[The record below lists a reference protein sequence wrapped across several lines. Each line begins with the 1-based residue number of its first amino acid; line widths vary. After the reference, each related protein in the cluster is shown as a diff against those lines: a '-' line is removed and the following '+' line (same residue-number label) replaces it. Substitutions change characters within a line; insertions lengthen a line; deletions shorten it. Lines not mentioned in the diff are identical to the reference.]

1 MLSSPLA
8 AFFFFGPHY
17 ILFFFFLTRK
27 LKGTKVEVFNCGG
40 TFFKITAKTLEMRL
54 DKLQVYYNE
63 CQGDETC
70 HPHYGYPELC
80 KPRVK
85 ARKEDAEA
93 DRWSWINRCQ
103 PDMYVSFLLVCFLLH
118 RTEGTLNP

>member
-1 MLSSPLA
+1 MPPSLVCI
-8 AFFFFGPHY
+8 F
-17 ILFFFFLTRK
+17 LFQLVLFVYSK

-40 TFFKITAKTLEMRL
+40 TFFKTTAKTLEMRL

-70 HPHYGYPELC
+70 HSHYGYRELC
-80 KPRVK
+80 KPKVK

-93 DRWSWINRCQ
+93 DRWNWINRCQ
-103 PDMYVSFLLVCFLLH
+103 PDMYVVSLALVPS
-118 RTEGTLNP
+118 RNANSKKS